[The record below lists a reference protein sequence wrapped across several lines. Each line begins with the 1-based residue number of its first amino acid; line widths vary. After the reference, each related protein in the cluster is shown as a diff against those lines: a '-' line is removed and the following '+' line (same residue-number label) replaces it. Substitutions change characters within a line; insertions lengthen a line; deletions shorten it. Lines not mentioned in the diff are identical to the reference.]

1 MLMFHLYY
9 IGCVFVYLMYIYLS
23 SEINIYLSIY
33 LRMGIFLIRDEGN
46 TIETSNYRFIVRKLN
61 IRNLLHYSGVRY
73 PVIGIYY

>member
-33 LRMGIFLIRDEGN
+33 LSSFLHIILKHVLYTDLGRPGDTFAVAGDRA
-46 TIETSNYRFIVRKLN
+46 I
-61 IRNLLHYSGVRY
+61 
-73 PVIGIYY
+73 